1 MTESFYVYETQ
12 VKPIRKL
19 EVAGGGVMKLEK
31 FKFGDIIEN
40 GWAGEKSP
48 YRVAIFVRHKK
59 GTIEMTNGKGE
70 FWETV
75 HDRINRNT
83 RLGSI
88 FENLELLEVAE

>member
-1 MTESFYVYETQ
+1 
-12 VKPIRKL
+12 
-19 EVAGGGVMKLEK
+19 
-31 FKFGDIIEN
+31 
-40 GWAGEKSP
+40 
-48 YRVAIFVRHKK
+48 
-59 GTIEMTNGKGE
+59 MTNGKGE

>member
-40 GWAGEKSP
+40 GWAGEKAHTESR
-48 YRVAIFVRHKK
+48 YSC
-59 GTIEMTNGKGE
+59 GTRKAP
-70 FWETV
+70 
-75 HDRINRNT
+75 
-83 RLGSI
+83 SK
-88 FENLELLEVAE
+88 